1 MALRP
6 MDLCPEEF
14 KDSSD
19 CKVRFCQYR
28 NKKGLCSIDI
38 TVLPKEYEVEDIAN
52 ILQIS
57 RQRVWRIV
65 DTAIAK
71 LQNTAG
77 KRDDL

>member
-1 MALRP
+1 MPLRP

-14 KDSSD
+14 SNSSS
-19 CKVRFCQYR
+19 CNVRFCQYR
-28 NKKGLCSIDI
+28 NKKGLCSIDVAI
-38 TVLPKEYEVEDIAN
+38 LPKEYEVEEIADM
-52 ILQIS
+52 LQIS

-65 DTAIAK
+65 DTAIAR